1 VTAVVPETPESPE
14 SRTPEAVRS
23 SRRFSLPVRYMA
35 TAAAAML
42 LLSITRAVTDQ
53 GPMTAP
59 GTFSSAIELA
69 MPIALAGLGG
79 LWAERAGVV
88 NIGLEGMM
96 ILGTWFGA
104 WGGIEYGPWWGVAL
118 GALGGAVGGLLH
130 AVATVSFGVD
140 HVISGVAINILGAG
154 VARFLTGVAYEGGQ
168 TQSPQVPGR
177 IPSFDVPVLGDAL
190 TDLADK
196 QWFLISDVASL
207 LTAVT
212 HDVSWLVILGL
223 ALFPLTFLVLWR
235 TPVGLRMRSVGE
247 DPYAAETLGVNVYR
261 MKYLAVTV
269 SGALAGLAGATLV
282 YVFAR
287 QFQDGQTNGRGFIGL
302 AAVVFGNWRPGGLLA
317 GALLFGFT
325 DALQSQQDA
334 VAHGLLLFV
343 ALIIAALGVRSLV
356 KGRLKPG
363 MAALVMGALVWLVW
377 VGTERIPNQLIPVTP
392 HITTLLVLVFAS
404 QRLRMPAADGLP
416 YRKGGGR

>member
-1 VTAVVPETPESPE
+1 MTAVEVPSSPE
-14 SRTPEAVRS
+14 SGTPRPEPDAP
-23 SRRFSLPVRYMA
+23 RRRLSLPVRYMA
-35 TAAAAML
+35 TATAAMV
-42 LLSITRAVTDQ
+42 LLSITRVVTDQ

-118 GALGGAVGGLLH
+118 GALGGAAGGLLH

-154 VARFLTGVAYEGGQ
+154 TARFLTGVAYEGGQ

-177 IPSFDVPVLGDAL
+177 IPSFDVPLIGGAL
-190 TDLADK
+190 NDLAAKD
-196 QWFLISDVASL
+196 WFLVSDLAGL
-207 LTAVT
+207 LTALT
-212 HDVSWLVILGL
+212 HDVSWLVVLGV
-223 ALFPLTFLVLWR
+223 ALFPLTFFILWR
-235 TPVGLRMRSVGE
+235 TPLGLRLRSVGE
-247 DPYAAETLGVNVYR
+247 DPYAAESLGVNVYR

-302 AAVVFGNWRPGGLLA
+302 AAMVFGNWRPGGLLA
-317 GALLFGFT
+317 GAALFGFT
-325 DALQSQQDA
+325 DALQSQQDS
-334 VAHGLLLFV
+334 VAHGLLLFLALLV
-343 ALIIAALGVRSLV
+343 ALVGVR
-356 KGRLKPG
+356 
-363 MAALVMGALVWLVW
+363 ALVQRRVKQGVTGLVVAAVVAVVW
-377 VGTERIPNQLIPVTP
+377 IGTERIPNQLIPVMP

-404 QRLRMPAADGLP
+404 QRLRMPAADGIP
-416 YRKGGGR
+416 YRKGSSK